1 MGFKINGSAEKYI
14 TGLGTFVLIIIE
26 YMAFNSPDNLK
37 SNLSNLSQWLELSGI
52 EYIPVLLNNPRA
64 YLWLSRICWIIIIPA
79 TAYLVISF
87 MFSSFQKTEVS
98 GGVKHLTELHN
109 EGKSYTYLILTLMSQ
124 KNDFLE
130 FKDMPREIKKWRKK
144 VKQALPEKYF
154 YEFENLPKEKDCQG
168 TLRNFLLDFHTH
180 SLEVLAQAAKGK

>member
-1 MGFKINGSAEKYI
+1 MPSEK
-14 TGLGTFVLIIIE
+14 
-26 YMAFNSPDNLK
+26 ANSIQNLAIQAVQNTK
-37 SNLSNLSQWLELSGI
+37 Q
-52 EYIPVLLNNPRA
+52 
-64 YLWLSRICWIIIIPA
+64 
-79 TAYLVISF
+79 
-87 MFSSFQKTEVS
+87 M
-98 GGVKHLTELHN
+98 
-109 EGKSYTYLILTLMSQ
+109 
-124 KNDFLE
+124 NDFLE